1 MIQVSLQF
9 HSARCIGLQDTAEC
23 DQSPVIAAIDD
34 IAAAL
39 QHRAPLVGGH
49 GVESCDRSLAGVA
62 YSARAAT
69 GTRSATAAAVVRS
82 TSAAARAATAKP
94 EANVQSDSASAAG
107 IRTHIGVETAAA
119 AERDVRIGVDAVAA
133 ADICADSAIEA
144 AAAARTCIGIGVDA
158 AAAADGCCGRVLT
171 PRDPPTDA
179 STSALTPLDPPS
191 DAPTLA
197 LTPLDLRETPRRSG
211 HHCLRRFVQS
221 RGTGNKGQTRY
232 ETDRENEG
240 FLPHVHFL
248 LRRGCD
254 CPIEETSQHA
264 NKFHE
269 LA

>member
-82 TSAAARAATAKP
+82 TS
-94 EANVQSDSASAAG
+94 
-107 IRTHIGVETAAA
+107 
-119 AERDVRIGVDAVAA
+119 A